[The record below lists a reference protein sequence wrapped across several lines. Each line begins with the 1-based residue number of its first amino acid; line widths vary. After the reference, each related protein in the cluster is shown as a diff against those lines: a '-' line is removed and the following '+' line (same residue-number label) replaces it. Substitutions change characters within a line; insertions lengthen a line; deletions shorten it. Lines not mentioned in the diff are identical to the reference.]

1 MDIRRK
7 LCVLFFLFFSQKQGK
22 AEEYTI
28 VDDKTMPNRLATFDS
43 TTVIG
48 SGRIYVAGCLFPLF
62 VLLIV

>member
-1 MDIRRK
+1 M
-7 LCVLFFLFFSQKQGK
+7 CSFFLFFSQKQGK

-48 SGRIYVAGCLFPLF
+48 SGRIYVAGCLFPL
-62 VLLIV
+62 